1 MGASNRV
8 PLLTLLIA
16 LAAGTLTGFVLT
28 ELGGEGHPANNTF
41 RDTRHRSIKFPA
53 EIEQVRLPVGARHR
67 RDIKSFLI
75 SLEETID
82 DFAQVFVN
90 DYLLFTSEG
99 DIFFRGVNKDE
110 KNPPDIDLTEWF
122 KRKNRVNQTFR
133 RYDVSEYLKPGLN
146 TIVFQLFNSR
156 LGGCHTR
163 GSIVVNNEVLEGF
176 PRYFPETRFPG
187 VTRLLS
193 DRFDVVIRDS
203 IAKKSDDYTR
213 NISEETDAVC
223 ARRIFAFTLY

>member
-1 MGASNRV
+1 MTTSCSPRKA
-8 PLLTLLIA
+8 
-16 LAAGTLTGFVLT
+16 
-28 ELGGEGHPANNTF
+28 
-41 RDTRHRSIKFPA
+41 
-53 EIEQVRLPVGARHR
+53 
-67 RDIKSFLI
+67 I
-75 SLEETID
+75 SL
-82 DFAQVFVN
+82 
-90 DYLLFTSEG
+90 
-99 DIFFRGVNKDE
+99 RGVNKDE
-110 KNPPDIDLTEWF
+110 KDPPDIDLTEWF

-193 DRFDVVIRDS
+193 DKIDVVIKDS
-203 IAKKSDDYTR
+203 VEKNQMTIRETSLKKPMRSVPDGFLHFSLYKSLIAVAIRSGRNDGVIRRGSAAAECDRSSGQTSSVSLWPTRGAPGCRSDAGT
-213 NISEETDAVC
+213 
-223 ARRIFAFTLY
+223 ARRVRRYLCLSQIRSAWLGPRIGR